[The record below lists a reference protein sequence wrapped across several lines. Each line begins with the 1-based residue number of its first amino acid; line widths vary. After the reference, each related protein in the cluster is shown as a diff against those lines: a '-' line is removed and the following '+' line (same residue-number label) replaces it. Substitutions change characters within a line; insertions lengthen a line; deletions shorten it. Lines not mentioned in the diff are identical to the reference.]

1 MTIGNAIVN
10 QALGAANRQAMGGL
24 KKVMGNLPG
33 SSLSGGKAVSGLP
46 QPSGGSMNLSYPL
59 DVELSDQQGHYVM
72 FMINTSDPAI
82 IEKQKKAAEDA
93 AMDALFG
100 GQPEQQ
106 LGGVDPRTFNGG
118 RPAIANAPKGAL
130 SIKRPATT
138 RLAKAISLYM
148 PPNVRA
154 TYNTAYA
161 DETIGAGAE
170 LSAEVIQSMIS
181 TYNNEGWKGFIPS
194 LDKLKKAGSAASGPL
209 TSLGLQLA
217 KTTSNTFAPIL
228 GMGGAFGLAEIS
240 QGKILSSKMELL
252 FTGVGRRKFS
262 FTFTFIPKSEKESK
276 MVDEII
282 YTFKRHMIPDV
293 ANLIS
298 SGGATEDG
306 GQAAPEIDLNSQGRI
321 LTIPDTFDISYMY
334 SSKENPWMNKIST
347 CYLENLDVQYGG
359 DRMSFYEPLQHEKGG
374 VGPPPQS
381 TTITLAFSE
390 IEKML
395 RTRIEQGY

>member
-46 QPSGGSMNLSYPL
+46 QTSGGSMNLSYPL

-82 IEKQKKAAEDA
+82 IEKQK
-93 AMDALFG
+93 AMDEAKGWESAFG
-100 GQPEQQ
+100 GGQSEQQ

-118 RPAIANAPKGAL
+118 RPAIAGAPKGAL
-130 SIKRPATT
+130 SVKRPATT

-154 TYNTAYA
+154 TYNTTYA

-170 LSAEVIQSMIS
+170 ASAAAIQTMVNN
-181 TYNNEGWKGFIPS
+181 YNKEGWKSFIPS
-194 LDKLKKAGSAASGPL
+194 IEGFKKAGKEAAGPATAL
-209 TSLGLQLA
+209 ALQLA

-293 ANLIS
+293 ANVMT
-298 SGGATEDG
+298 SGGDTEDG
-306 GQAAPEIDLNSQGRI
+306 GQAAPGIDMNSQGRI

-359 DRMSFYEPLQHEKGG
+359 DRMSFYEPLEKDGK

-395 RTRIEQGY
+395 RTRIEEGY